1 MLRFSLKSVL
11 YQVPGIWFLIS
22 GCRLQIEYDLSRSKT
37 HDEVFGRAHVFTR
50 QLLKLLGVKVE
61 VSGLENLI
69 NKPAIICQN
78 HTSIMDI
85 PAILHTVNGKSLFC
99 SKDELFRIP
108 VFGKGIETLGMVK
121 VYKDDKKTWRVLS
134 EAAKRIKEIE
144 LDNEA
149 LTPYLVIFPEG
160 TRTKDEDYKMGEFKR
175 GMFSIAVK
183 HNLPIIPIASYG
195 GLDITP
201 KGTWIFNKGTIYEKV
216 LAPIYPADYGE
227 VSIKEKSIRIQN
239 DTRKRINE
247 GLNELIKVHGNKR
260 NLMDETAIGG
270 NWLTEQWEKSK
281 SRKSATTEVITCPE
295 CGQRLRIPRNVNL
308 SITCPRTKCQ
318 TVFDHIGKE

>member
-1 MLRFSLKSVL
+1 MLKFSLKSAL
-11 YQVPGIWFLIS
+11 YQVPGIIFMIS
-22 GCRLQIEYDLSRSKT
+22 WCRLQIEYDLTRSKT
-37 HDEVFGRAHVFTR
+37 HDAVFGRAHVFSK
-50 QLLKLLGVKVE
+50 QLLKLLNVKLE

-85 PAILHTVNGKSLFC
+85 PAILHTVKGKSLFC
-99 SKDELFRIP
+99 GKYELFKIW
-108 VFGKGIETLGMVK
+108 VFGKGIEILGMIK
-121 VYKDDKKTWRVLS
+121 VYKDDKKTWKVLS
-134 EAAKRIKEIE
+134 EAAKKIKETV
-144 LDNEA
+144 LKDGS

-195 GLDITP
+195 GLDVTP

-216 LAPIYPADYGE
+216 LAPLYPGDYKG
-227 VSIKEKSIRIQN
+227 VGVKEKSVKLQN
-239 DTRKRINE
+239 DTKKRIKE
-247 GLNELIKVHGNKR
+247 GLGELIKAHGNQKT
-260 NLMDETAIGG
+260 LMEETVKG
-270 NWLTEQWEKSK
+270 NWLTELWEKSK
-281 SRKSATTEVITCPE
+281 SRKSATTEVITCPQ
-295 CGQRLRIPRNVNL
+295 CGQRLRVSKNVNL
-308 SITCPRTKCQ
+308 TITCPRTKCK

>member
-1 MLRFSLKSVL
+1 MLKFSLKSAL
-11 YQVPGIWFLIS
+11 YQVPGIWFLIFR
-22 GCRLQIEYDLSRSKT
+22 CRLQIEYDLIRKKT
-37 HDEVFGRAHVFTR
+37 HDAVFGRAHVFAK
-50 QLLKLLGVKVE
+50 QLLKLLNVKIE

-85 PAILHTVNGKSLFC
+85 PAILHTVKGKSLFC
-99 SKDELFRIP
+99 AKRELFKIP

-121 VYKDDKKTWRVLS
+121 VYKEDKKTWKVLS
-134 EAAKRIKEIE
+134 ESAKKIKETV
-144 LDNEA
+144 LKDGS

-175 GMFSIAVK
+175 GMFSVAVK

-201 KGTWIFNKGTIYEKV
+201 KGAWIFNKGTIYEKV
-216 LAPIYPADYGE
+216 LEPLYPADYKG
-227 VSIKEKSIRIQN
+227 VGVKEKSTKIQN

-247 GLNELIKVHGNKR
+247 GLGELIKARGNQKTDT
-260 NLMDETAIGG
+260 NF
-270 NWLTEQWEKSK
+270 
-281 SRKSATTEVITCPE
+281 
-295 CGQRLRIPRNVNL
+295 
-308 SITCPRTKCQ
+308 PRTNSAE
-318 TVFDHIGKE
+318 GE

>member
-1 MLRFSLKSVL
+1 MLKFSLKSAL
-11 YQVPGIWFLIS
+11 YQVPGIWFLIFR
-22 GCRLQIEYDLSRSKT
+22 CRLQIEYDLIRKKT
-37 HDEVFGRAHVFTR
+37 HDAVFGRAHVFTR
-50 QLLKLLGVKVE
+50 QLLNLLGVKVE

-85 PAILHTVNGKSLFC
+85 PAILHTVNGKLLFC
-99 SKDELFRIP
+99 GKDELFKIP

-121 VYKDDKKTWRVLS
+121 VYKEDKKTWKVLS
-134 EAAKRIKEIE
+134 EAAKDIKATESGS
-144 LDNEA
+144 EA

-227 VSIKEKSIRIQN
+227 VSIKEKSTKIQD
-239 DTRKRINE
+239 DTRKRIND
-247 GLNELIKVHGNKR
+247 GLGELIKAHGN
-260 NLMDETAIGG
+260 
-270 NWLTEQWEKSK
+270 
-281 SRKSATTEVITCPE
+281 RKTDTNFT
-295 CGQRLRIPRNVNL
+295 N
-308 SITCPRTKCQ
+308 
-318 TVFDHIGKE
+318 